1 MPLGHTDARQET
13 TKKDKIAER
22 RKIWLISLFSF
33 TFFIILSI
41 VFSNKSD
48 TIYQQSSIS
57 QQTETSSIPYSNDSD
72 RATLCKNESIKEY
85 GEVDKWFYCGCYCGI
100 YIDDVNQFDN
110 CNNECVLSLKY

>member
-48 TIYQQSSIS
+48 TIYQQSSIIVS
-57 QQTETSSIPYSNDSD
+57 KQKQAVSRIPTTATEPLYAKM
-72 RATLCKNESIKEY
+72 RASKNMEK
-85 GEVDKWFYCGCYCGI
+85 
-100 YIDDVNQFDN
+100 
-110 CNNECVLSLKY
+110 